1 MDNEKQEIKKLLN
14 ELKWRGEA
22 FNEVGGFLYSNIL
35 ADEMTS
41 ILNDLKSHD
50 VEVSYYQHVPGRIHF
65 NNLDELIKK
74 YD

>member
-22 FNEVGGFLYSNIL
+22 FNQMGGFLYSNIL

-50 VEVSYYQHVPGRIHF
+50 VEVSYYQCIPGRIYF
-65 NNLDELIKK
+65 SNLDELIKK
-74 YD
+74 YA